1 MNALSEWNNF
11 YVIVGSATGALIGL
25 QFVSLTLI
33 AQRLARDSQ
42 PLQNASSAFATPTI
56 IHFSSVLLVS
66 GILSAPWRAV
76 TNAAIAW
83 GILGAC
89 GVVYQLIVLR
99 RMTRQTAYHP
109 VFEDW
114 AFHFVVPIAAYATLA
129 ISAPFAHGH
138 ARGALFAVAS
148 AVLALLFSGIH
159 NAWDAVTYQIFTVRP
174 REREETG

>member
-25 QFVSLTLI
+25 QFVALTLI
-33 AQRLARDSQ
+33 SQRAERDSQ

-66 GILSAPWRAV
+66 GMLSAPWRAV

-99 RMTRQTAYHP
+99 RMTTQTSYQP
-109 VFEDW
+109 ILEDW
-114 AFHFVVPIAAYATLA
+114 AFHFVVPIAAYATFA
-129 ISAPFAHGH
+129 ISAPFAHTH
-138 ARGALFAVAS
+138 ARGALFAVAG

-159 NAWDAVTYQIFTVRP
+159 NAWDAVIYMIFRP
-174 REREETG
+174 REPEETG